1 DFIRFTIE
9 RTKRAT
15 SFYFEKEKVPKVCK
29 IFTKRGYKPK
39 LKYLYKNKKI
49 ELSVEHEAKI
59 MQLIDE
65 ETSNRVLDFPYGLKL
80 EKSYEDIHFFFS
92 TIEVENNDI
101 NEPLILNLNK
111 TINLDLNK
119 KLSSTLLRE
128 DTTDLK
134 T

>member
-1 DFIRFTIE
+1 
-9 RTKRAT
+9 
-15 SFYFEKEKVPKVCK
+15 
-29 IFTKRGYKPK
+29 
-39 LKYLYKNKKI
+39 
-49 ELSVEHEAKI
+49 

-65 ETSNRVLDFPYGLKL
+65 ETSNQVLDFPYGLKL

-134 T
+134 TSDSNIYYFEKERDRKSTRLNSSHVA

>member
-1 DFIRFTIE
+1 
-9 RTKRAT
+9 
-15 SFYFEKEKVPKVCK
+15 
-29 IFTKRGYKPK
+29 
-39 LKYLYKNKKI
+39 
-49 ELSVEHEAKI
+49 
-59 MQLIDE
+59 MQLIYE
-65 ETSNRVLDFPYGLKL
+65 ETSNQVLDLPYGLQL

-134 T
+134 TSDSNIYYFEKESVELPLKRSEERRVGKECLAMRGMAR

>member
-1 DFIRFTIE
+1 
-9 RTKRAT
+9 
-15 SFYFEKEKVPKVCK
+15 
-29 IFTKRGYKPK
+29 
-39 LKYLYKNKKI
+39 
-49 ELSVEHEAKI
+49 HEAI
-59 MQLIDE
+59 FMQLIDE
-65 ETSNRVLDFPYGLKL
+65 ETSNQVLDFPYGLKL

-134 T
+134 TSEDRKSTRLNSSHVSISYAVFCL